1 MVRPAPD
8 VGPVLFA
15 LADPT
20 RRSIVERLGRGPQS
34 VTALAE
40 PLGVTLTAVR
50 QHLHVLEDCRLVRTE
65 KTGRTRQCRIEPAGL
80 RVLSRW
86 LDAQQSL
93 WERRF
98 DRLTA
103 ILAEDEG
110 A

>member
-1 MVRPAPD
+1 MARSTAT
-8 VGPVLFA
+8 VGSVLTA

-65 KTGRTRQCRIEPAGL
+65 KVGRTRQCRVEPAGFL
-80 RVLSRW
+80 VLSQW
-86 LDAQQSL
+86 VTAQRSL

-98 DRLTA
+98 DRLAA
-103 ILAEDEG
+103 ILDEG
-110 A
+110 